1 MEKQEIIIVGSGGHA
16 KVVIDI
22 IEQEGVYKIY
32 GILTNDLITS
42 LCGYPVLGNDDYL
55 DQPQLNQKY
64 KIAIGIGGFKDN
76 LLRKTIFNKLVQKN
90 FDIVNCIHPSAIIS
104 SSVKLGSGIVI
115 FAGVILNPEVV
126 VHDNCIIAT
135 GSTIDHETI
144 IKSHCLISAGVSIG
158 ANTCIDEESLCAL
171 GSKVISQ
178 VNVGR
183 NVLVAAGA
191 VVTNNILDGEI
202 VFGIPAK
209 TKK

>member
-1 MEKQEIIIVGSGGHA
+1 MKDLILIGSGGHA

-22 IEQEGVYKIY
+22 IEEEGLYKIH
-32 GILTNDLITS
+32 GVLTNDLIKS
-42 LCGYPVLGNDDYL
+42 FCGYPVLGNDDYL
-55 DQPQLNQKY
+55 DQLQLNQKY

-76 LLRKTIFNKLVQKN
+76 LLRKKIYNKFAQQN
-90 FDIVNCIHPSAIIS
+90 FDIVNCIHPTAVIS
-104 SSVKLGSGIVI
+104 SSVKLGKGLVI

-126 VHDNCIIAT
+126 IHDNCIIAT

-144 IKSHCLISAGVSIG
+144 IKSHCLISAGVTIG
-158 ANTCIDEESLCAL
+158 ANTCIEEESLCAL

-178 VNVGR
+178 VNVGK